1 MPRHLLAMMTAMG
14 LIVAAEV
21 PAALAQAPAKQHAL
35 STVAGWSQLR
45 DEIARMTSLS
55 PDEIDIHATNA
66 MLRVVLVNT
75 VYNNDP
81 ASDREYLASTIS
93 ALVNKNAASDARYRT
108 LLVLHVEFANRGRL
122 STKTV
127 DSVEFRRGADGRFG
141 RHPT

>member
-1 MPRHLLAMMTAMG
+1 MPRPLLAMMTAKG

-93 ALVNKNAASDARYRT
+93 ALVNKNAASDPRYRAF
-108 LLVLHVEFANRGRL
+108 LVLHVEYGNRGRL
-122 STKTV
+122 STKIV
-127 DSVEFRRGADGRFG
+127 DSVEFRRGADGAFV
-141 RHPT
+141 RHRT